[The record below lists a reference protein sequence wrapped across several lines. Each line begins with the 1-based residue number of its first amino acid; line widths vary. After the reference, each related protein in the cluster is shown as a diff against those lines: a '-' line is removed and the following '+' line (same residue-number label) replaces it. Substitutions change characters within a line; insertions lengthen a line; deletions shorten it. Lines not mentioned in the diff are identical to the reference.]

1 MPKIT
6 NLKQAVQVGKSV
18 AAQASGQLEE
28 LAGAAG
34 KGAFSVSAGPN
45 GVSISANFNE
55 LIKKKTS
62 GNRIA
67 SPIKELYQNDKNKE
81 SLIYPPDLDN
91 EHFIIFKVMKE
102 RRLRRTDKREIATYQ
117 NIVLPVPSNLGVQY
131 SAQYSDKSLGAFG
144 AMAAGKVGAADLSN
158 AATALGDIISNKIAA
173 ATQAFKTKDSD
184 AAAQGLG
191 LAAPAIATGA
201 ATKLAGPL
209 GGLLALGGT
218 SDGVVA
224 GISVSE
230 GLALNPHMAVVFEGI
245 GFRTHQFKYKFMAR
259 DGMESDTIKR
269 IINTFQYYMH
279 PSYAVG
285 SLAFQYPEEFEIE
298 FADSISPYL
307 YDIGTCVLKDFSV
320 NYNGEG
326 IPLFFEHTGAPVSI
340 EIDMTFQETHIIT
353 KERLKNRV
361 ED

>member
-6 NLKQAVQVGKSV
+6 NLKQVVQAGKDV

-28 LAGAAG
+28 VAGAAG
-34 KGAFSVSAGPN
+34 KGAFSISAGPN

-91 EHFIIFKVMKE
+91 EHFMVFKVMKE
-102 RRLRRTDKREIATYQ
+102 RRLRRTDKREISTYQ
-117 NIVLPVPSNLGVQY
+117 NIVLPIPSNLQVQY
-131 SAQYSDKSLGAFG
+131 SANYSDASLGAFG
-144 AMAAGKVGAADLSN
+144 AMAAGKVNAADISN
-158 AATALGDIISNKIAA
+158 AASSIGDMISNKIAA
-173 ATQAFKTKDSD
+173 ATNTFKTQDTD
-184 AAAQGLG
+184 
-191 LAAPAIATGA
+191 A
-201 ATKLAGPL
+201 ATKGAGMIGPAVATGVATKIAGPL

-218 SDGVVA
+218 SGGVVA
-224 GISVSE
+224 GVSVSE
-230 GLALNPHMAVVFEGI
+230 GLALNPHLAVVFEGV
-245 GFRTHQFKYKFMAR
+245 GFRTHQFTYKFMAR

-285 SLAFQYPEEFEIE
+285 SMAFRYPEEFEIE

-307 YDIGTCVLKDFSV
+307 YDIGTCVLKDVSV

-326 IPLFFEHTGAPVSI
+326 IPLFFENTGAPVSI
-340 EIDMTFQETHIIT
+340 EMSMTFQETHILT
-353 KERLKNRV
+353 KERLKDRV